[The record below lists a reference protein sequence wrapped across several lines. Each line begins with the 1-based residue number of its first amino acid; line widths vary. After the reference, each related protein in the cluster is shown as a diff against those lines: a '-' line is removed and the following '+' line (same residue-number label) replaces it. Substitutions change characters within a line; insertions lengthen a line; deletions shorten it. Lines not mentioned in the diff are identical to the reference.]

1 MVRLLFILGLHV
13 AFLFSARAEEAVVL
27 RPHRIIYDF
36 KLDDV
41 PSEMKALGMS
51 GRLVHELTGSECKGY
66 KIRSRF
72 INRMYT
78 KNMQERAIDQQIV
91 SYETSDGRE
100 FHFEVN
106 DNVGQEV
113 THNIQG
119 IAERTDDGIVV
130 KLRKPKE
137 DVYKLPLAD
146 FPTMYLK
153 TIIRKAK
160 ANHNL
165 YQATVFDGTGNAN
178 KIIKKSVIIGEKQA
192 LLSDSKM
199 EKLDREDYW
208 PVQISYYDDEKNKGG
223 LPTYHMNF
231 FLSETGI
238 MRDLSINYGEFS
250 MRADLVSFELLN
262 DEKDSESCEH

>member
-13 AFLFSARAEEAVVL
+13 AFLFSARAEEAVAL
-27 RPHRIIYDF
+27 TPHRVIYDF
-36 KLDDV
+36 KLGDT

-51 GRLVHELTGSECKGY
+51 GRLVHELIGSECKGY
-66 KIRSRF
+66 KVSSRF
-72 INRMYT
+72 ISRTHTENV
-78 KNMQERAIDQQIV
+78 QERITDQQIV
-91 SYETSDGRE
+91 SYETSDGRK

-113 THNIQG
+113 KHNIQG
-119 IAERTDDGIVV
+119 VAERTDDGIVV
-130 KLRKPKE
+130 KLKKPKE

-153 TIIRKAK
+153 NIIRQAK
-160 ANHNL
+160 ANHHL

-178 KIIKKSVIIGEKQA
+178 KIIERSVIIGEKQV
-192 LLSDSKM
+192 LPSDSKM
-199 EKLDREDYW
+199 EKLDQEDHW

-223 LPTYHMNF
+223 LPTYHMSF
-231 FLSETGI
+231 LLSETGI

-250 MRADLVSFELLN
+250 MHADLVSFELLD
-262 DEKDSESCEH
+262 DEKDSESCKH